1 MSTARTTRSTR
12 YGTGTYSFDSARGL
26 WVGTVDLPRHPDGRR
41 NRKRVSHRDRDT
53 MLAAFRELQARVANG
68 ERVQSAPWTVRSW
81 GDHYLAHLA
90 PPKSRDGYANALE
103 YWVYPHVGKRQLAK
117 LQPEHVDMMLA
128 ALEHQG
134 LSDATR
140 AKARKVL
147 SAVLTAALKRH
158 YVRENVAKMTACP
171 PQRRRQDPLT
181 VAEVETV
188 LAHVQ
193 GDRLEALAVLALA
206 VGMRQGECVALR
218 WSAVD
223 LKARTLDVTDA
234 KTEAG
239 VRTVP
244 LPAMVVDALKAH
256 QAAQRVERVAAD
268 VWGDPDLVFVSP
280 VGTALSGQWA
290 RRWWYKVTTGAG
302 IGPWIDAKGIEHRRR
317 FHATRHTA
325 ATVMLNHGT
334 PLEVVSAILGHASI
348 AITGDIYAKPSGDH
362 LRTGADAIDRLFG
375 AKSAPAG
382 S

>member
-1 MSTARTTRSTR
+1 MKHHARSAR
-12 YGTGTYSFDSARGL
+12 YGTGSIHFDSGRGL
-26 WVGTVDLPRHPDGRR
+26 WVGTVDLAPHPDGRR
-41 NRKRVSHRDRDT
+41 NRKRVTSRDRET
-53 MLAAFRELQARVANG
+53 MLAKLRGLQDRVANG
-68 ERVQSAPWTVRSW
+68 ERVQTDAWTVRSW

-90 PPKSRDGYANALE
+90 PAKSRDGYANALT

-117 LQPEHVDMMLA
+117 LQPEHVDTMLA

-147 SAVLTAALKRH
+147 SSVLSAALKRH
-158 YVRENVAKMTACP
+158 YVRDNVAKMTACP

-181 VAEVETV
+181 VAEVERV
-188 LAHVQ
+188 LAHVR

-218 WSAVD
+218 WSSVD
-223 LKARTLDVTDA
+223 LKARTLDVTAA
-234 KTEAG
+234 KTDAG

-256 QAAQRVERVAAD
+256 QAAQRVERMAAD

-280 VGTALSGQWA
+280 VGTAISGQWA

-302 IGPWIDAKGIEHRRR
+302 IGRRR

-375 AKSAPAG
+375 APAG